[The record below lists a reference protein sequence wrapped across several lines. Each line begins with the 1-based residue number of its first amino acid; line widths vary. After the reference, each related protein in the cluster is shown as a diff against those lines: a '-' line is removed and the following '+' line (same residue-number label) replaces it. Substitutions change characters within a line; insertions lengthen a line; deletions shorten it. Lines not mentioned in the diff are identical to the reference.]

1 MITLLHWS
9 DLHIG
14 AGEAEARALARLV
27 KHTLANYVP
36 HATVILITGDL
47 TEGGKAGEYSRC
59 RVLLMPLV
67 RAGFTVLAV
76 PGNHDCGNKGLKWD
90 REARARFGSQII
102 RPLMGGVPV
111 RWPIVW
117 RIGGW
122 RFLLLDSCAGN
133 NDDLVPL
140 ARGEIGTTQLARL
153 EVELQDEREPT
164 VIALHHHPLR
174 SDVLHAL
181 DEADDLV
188 AMCARREQARAV
200 LFGHMHRRCEFH
212 DEGGVDYAAYSVKA
226 ADGWSLVETKEKSS
240 DATFNPEGSTKRF
253 STSTTNSIGV

>member
-1 MITLLHWS
+1 MLTLLHWS

-14 AGEAEARALARLV
+14 AGESEARALARLV
-27 KHTLANYVP
+27 KHACANYTP
-36 HATVILITGDL
+36 HSTAVLITGDL
-47 TEGGKAGEYSRC
+47 TECGKAGEYSRC
-59 RVLLMPLV
+59 RVLLLPLV

-76 PGNHDCGNKGLKWD
+76 PGNHDCGGKGLRWD
-90 REARARFGSQII
+90 TPSRARFDSQII

-133 NDDLVPL
+133 HDDLVPL
-140 ARGEIGTTQLARL
+140 ARGEIGAAQLARL

-200 LFGHMHRRCEFH
+200 LFGHMHRRAEFH
-212 DEGGVDYAAYSVKA
+212 DEGGVDYAADAGKTTEEVGGALRYTLHTLA
-226 ADGWSLVETKEKSS
+226 PDGT
-240 DATFNPEGSTKRF
+240 
-253 STSTTNSIGV
+253 IGHREVRVV